1 MFPKGFVNLVSKC
14 KIQLLAGWL
23 ILCLNV
29 QENKKAASSAE
40 KDQESNPESGGASN
54 ENRHHSDL
62 LCKSER
68 STWQTV
74 PTRSQ
79 HSRAQT
85 EGIVNHEC

>member
-1 MFPKGFVNLVSKC
+1 M
-14 KIQLLAGWL
+14 
-23 ILCLNV
+23 CLNI

-40 KDQESNPESGGASN
+40 KDQENNPESGGASN
-54 ENRHHSDL
+54 ENRQHSDL

-74 PTRSQ
+74 PPRSH

-85 EGIVNHEC
+85 EGIVNHELMLIKEFILIYFPETSWPFER